1 MFLKFLGM
9 DIKKKKKYIYI
20 YGCMDIHIADLD
32 VSLRV
37 GDLVISIFLKKM

>member
-9 DIKKKKKYIYI
+9 DIKKKKSIYI

-37 GDLVISIFLKKM
+37 GDLVRSIF